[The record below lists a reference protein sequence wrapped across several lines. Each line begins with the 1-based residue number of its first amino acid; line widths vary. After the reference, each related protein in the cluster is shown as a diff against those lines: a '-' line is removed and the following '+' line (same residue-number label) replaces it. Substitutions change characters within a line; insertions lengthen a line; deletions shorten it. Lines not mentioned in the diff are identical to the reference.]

1 MDKSSALVIGI
12 VLLVLGLVG
21 LGWNRI
27 TYFEEDT
34 IVDVGPVRVTATEE
48 KEIPIAPIL
57 GGVAIAGGAA
67 LLIAGVRKT

>member
-1 MDKSSALVIGI
+1 MDKSSALVIGM
-12 VLLVLGLVG
+12 VLIVLGLVG

-48 KEIPIAPIL
+48 KEIPLAPIL
-57 GGVAIAGGAA
+57 GGVAVAGGVA
-67 LLIAGVRKT
+67 LLVTGARKT